1 VNRYLSGVTSW
12 QSFCAALAFLAFF
25 VVASVKADE
34 IIDGGTTVTVPA
46 DHASPWIVND
56 NLVIGDTGTGTLVI
70 NPGST
75 VTTSFGFGSTIGNG
89 AGSNGTVNVIG
100 GSFLPPFSLGLN
112 GTGTINAS
120 AGATIDS
127 SSAIGVN
134 AGSLGTLNLSGRS
147 TWTNE
152 PNLEVGAAGTGI
164 VNISGGS
171 TATSEYA
178 GVGDGLTGVGTVN
191 ITGAGS
197 NWTNSAFA
205 YIGKSGTGTLAISN
219 GGTANIGQMSLGYYA
234 SGVGTITVDGT
245 GSQLTTSG
253 LSIGDGNASGD
264 PTCSLPGNGCTS
276 SLTVTN
282 NGVVSDSGSLTVGG
296 NSAGALSISSGGVV
310 NAGDMQVAN
319 TLDSSVTITGAGS
332 QLNAGNFYIGGGGLG
347 TLTISAGGSATFSGY
362 VNTGYLSG
370 NVITVTGSGSSLAA
384 AGDLYLYGGTLTI
397 SSGAVVS
404 NANSWVGYE
413 ADGVVVVTGA
423 GSQWNNS
430 GDINIGYYSGG
441 PFLATLNITN
451 GATVTS
457 VNGILA
463 PYGDSETNAIVTVS
477 GAGSSWTMSGDL
489 TVGMAQGGTLPN
501 DTGGTLTISN
511 GGVVSDVNGVIAS
524 SSVATGTVTVTGANS
539 AWNNSGSVTVGDAG
553 TAILNINNGGA
564 VSATTLTI
572 ANQAGSIG
580 TVNVGADAL
589 SAAAPSGA
597 LNVGTV
603 AFGAGTGKLVLN
615 YTDLNHILTPD
626 ITGNGTIQ
634 ILSGTTHYAA
644 DGSGFTGATSITN
657 ATLSVNG
664 SLGGTTTVGTGGTL
678 MGSGTMGNIIIA
690 NGGTIAPGNSIGTL
704 HTTGNVTF
712 APGSTYTVQLNSAGQ
727 SDLISATGTATINGG
742 TVVVPA
748 GNVFNNSNIY
758 TIITAAG
765 GVSGRFSALTTPFS
779 RVFLTYDANDVF
791 LKYIPTL
798 GITRNEVA
806 AGAGILS
813 VGTGPV
819 YQAVMAL
826 SDPTST
832 NRALDLISGEVHAS
846 AKTALIEDSH
856 FVRDAANDRMR
867 AVSNGQ
873 DDTTGA
879 LGYAKADEQL
889 NLRPS
894 IVDAPTA
901 WARGFGGWSNVES
914 DANAAS
920 LKHSAGGFVAG
931 LDGSLGALGRV
942 GFLTGYG
949 RTSFNTDGRGSG
961 NSSNYHF
968 GLYGS
973 VYQGPLGLRSSVT
986 YTRHEIDT
994 ARGVDFP
1001 GYSDNLAAKYTGGT
1015 FQAASELGYQIDMM
1029 QQTIEPFVNLA
1040 YVNLHTDGFAE
1051 AGGAAALSGN
1061 AQSTNTAFG
1070 TIGVRRTTTGS
1081 LGGLEATARGMIGW
1095 RTAYGDTTPVS
1106 ANSFAG
1112 GDPFTVA
1119 ATPIARNAAVTE
1131 AGLDVKV
1138 GKFTTF
1144 GIFYNG
1150 QFSSSTISNGFNVRL
1165 SGVF

>member
-1 VNRYLSGVTSW
+1 VTSW

-134 AGSLGTLNLSGRS
+134 AGSLGTLNLSGGS

-191 ITGAGS
+191 ITGAAS

-245 GSQLTTSG
+245 GSQLTTGG

-264 PTCSLPGNGCTS
+264 PACSLPGNVCTS

-282 NGVVSDSGSLTVGG
+282 NGVVSDTGSLTVGN
-296 NSAGALSISSGGVV
+296 NSAGTLSISSGGVV
-310 NAGDMQVAN
+310 TAGNVSVAN
-319 TLDSSVTITGAGS
+319 TLDSSITVTGTGS
-332 QLNAGNFYIGGGGLG
+332 QLNTDSLYLGGSGLG
-347 TLTISAGGSATFSGY
+347 TLTVSAGGTVAVGSGGI
-362 VNTGYLSG
+362 NTGYLSG
-370 NVITVTGSGSSLAA
+370 NVITVTGPGSSMTSTGDIFLA
-384 AGDLYLYGGTLTI
+384 GGTLTV

-404 NANSWVGYE
+404 NANAYIGYE
-413 ADGVVVVTGA
+413 VDGIVNVTGA

-430 GDINIGYYSGG
+430 GDIQVGYYAFGFVSQ
-441 PFLATLNITN
+441 LNITN

-457 VNGILA
+457 VNGVLA
-463 PYGDSETNAIVTVS
+463 PYGDSETNAVVTVL

-489 TVGMAQGGTLPN
+489 TVGMATGGTLPN

-511 GGVVSDVNGVIAS
+511 GGVVSDVNGIIAS

-539 AWNNSGSVTVGDAG
+539 AWINSGNVTVGDAG
-553 TAILNINNGGA
+553 TATLNVNNGGTA
-564 VSATTLTI
+564 SATTMTI

-589 SAAAPSGA
+589 SAAASSGA
-597 LNVGTV
+597 LNVGTL
-603 AFGAGTGKLVLN
+603 AFGAGIGKLVLN
-615 YTDLNHILTPD
+615 YTDLNYILTPN

-634 ILSGTTHYAA
+634 VLSGTTHYAA
-644 DGSGFTGATSITN
+644 DGSAFSGTTTITN
-657 ATLSVNG
+657 STLSVNG
-664 SLGGTTTVGTGGTL
+664 LLGGTTTVGNGGTL
-678 MGSGTMGNIIIA
+678 MGNGTMGDVIIA

-712 APGSTYTVQLNSAGQ
+712 ASGSTYTVQLNSAGQ

-748 GNVFNNSNIY
+748 GNVFNNANIY

-791 LKYIPTL
+791 LQYVPALTL
-798 GITRNEVA
+798 GITRNQIA
-806 AGAGILS
+806 ASTGLLS
-813 VGTGPV
+813 VGIGPV

-826 SDPTST
+826 SDPNST
-832 NRALDLISGEVHAS
+832 NQALDLVSGEVHAS

-856 FVRDAANDRMR
+856 FVRDAANDRLR
-867 AVSNGQ
+867 AASNGQ

-879 LGYAKADEQL
+879 LGYANADQQL

-901 WARGFGGWSNVES
+901 WARGFGGWSSVES
-914 DANAAS
+914 DGNAAS
-920 LKHSAGGFVAG
+920 LKHSTGGFVAG
-931 LDGSLGALGRV
+931 LDGSLEAIGRV
-942 GFLTGYG
+942 GFLTGYS

-973 VYQGPLGLRSSVT
+973 IYQGPLGLRSSLT

-994 ARGVDFP
+994 ARGVSFP
-1001 GYSDNLAAKYTGGT
+1001 GYSDNLAAKYNGGT
-1015 FQAASELGYQIDMM
+1015 FQAASELGYQIDMV
-1029 QQTIEPFVNLA
+1029 QQTIEPFLNVA
-1040 YVNLHTDGFAE
+1040 YVNLHTDGFSE

-1070 TIGVRRTTTGS
+1070 TLGVRRTIKAS

-1106 ANSFAG
+1106 TNSFVG
-1112 GDPFTVA
+1112 GDAFTVA
-1119 ATPIARNAAVTE
+1119 GAPIARQAAVAE
-1131 AGLDVKV
+1131 AGLDVKIDR
-1138 GKFTTF
+1138 FTTF

-1150 QFSSSTISNGFNVRL
+1150 QFSSSTIYNGFNVRL
-1165 SGVF
+1165 SGMF